1 MASTGFLCEVVG
13 HVRSESWTYL
23 KFTLVTSDGRAR
35 AGIVETDHGSI
46 ETPAFMPVGTQG
58 SVKAIE
64 QRELVEIGAQ
74 IILGN
79 TYHLYLRPG
88 ADLIQAGGGL
98 HRFINW
104 TRPILTDS
112 GGFQVFSLNNL
123 RDIDEAGVTFKSHL
137 DGSSHV
143 FTPESVVQIQRQLGS
158 DIMMVLDECA
168 PFPCDLEYMQRSN
181 ARTLRW
187 AERCKVAAE
196 KSGPLY
202 GHSQALFGIVQGSVY
217 PEIRTQSAEAL
228 IRLSFDGYAI
238 GGLAVGEPAEVMYSI
253 VDVCEN
259 VLPTDKPRYLMGVG
273 TPENLIEAVSRGMDM
288 FDCVLPTR
296 NGRNANL
303 FTRTG
308 DINLRNAK
316 YKADFT
322 RPDAECDCYTC
333 TNFTRA
339 YLRHLFQVKEI
350 LGLQLATI
358 HNLSFYLWLMREA
371 RGAIL
376 ARRFPAWKNEA
387 LQRLNSK
394 KEDTETVST

>member
-1 MASTGFLCEVVG
+1 M
-13 HVRSESWTYL
+13 
-23 KFTLVTSDGRAR
+23 KFKLVTSDGRAR
-35 AGIVETDHGSI
+35 AGVIETDHGSV

-64 QRELVEIGAQ
+64 QRELVEVGAQ

-88 ADLIQAGGGL
+88 GDLLQAAGGL
-98 HRFINW
+98 HKFINW

-112 GGFQVFSLNNL
+112 GGYQVFSLNDL
-123 RDIDEAGVTFKSHL
+123 RDIDETGVTFKSHL
-137 DGSSHV
+137 DGSMHL

-168 PFPCDLEYMQRSN
+168 PFPSDLEYARRSN
-181 ARTLRW
+181 AMTVRW
-187 AERCKVAAE
+187 AERCKIAAE
-196 KSGPLY
+196 NQGPLY

-217 PEIRTQSAEAL
+217 PEIRTQSAQAL
-228 IRLSFDGYAI
+228 VRLGFDGYAI
-238 GGLAVGEPAEVMYSI
+238 GGLAVGEPAEVMYHI
-253 VDVCEN
+253 VDVCEPI
-259 VLPTDKPRYLMGVG
+259 LPTDKPRYLMGVG
-273 TPENLIEAVSRGMDM
+273 TPENLIEAVSRGVDM

-303 FTRTG
+303 FTRKG

-316 YKADFT
+316 YKADF
-322 RPDAECDCYTC
+322 RPPDEECGCYTC
-333 TNFTRA
+333 RNFTRA

-358 HNLSFYLWLMREA
+358 HNLSLYLLLMSEA
-371 RGAIL
+371 RNAIL
-376 ARRFPAWKNEA
+376 AHRFPAWKSEV
-387 LQRLNSK
+387 LRRLK
-394 KEDTETVST
+394 LEKEDSETVSTQL